1 MGHNILGLSDD
12 EFLRNQRE
20 SFYDRKYQQALEAV
34 TEQGAEDALGGE
46 MGGGDLGDGL
56 GGDELGGD
64 ELGGDDLG
72 GDLGGAEP
80 AAEESPL
87 LAAPGRRNDMKEG
100 DANERDYAKSSYK
113 TVAQRGGDQR
123 RSGRSGPNSKTIK
136 ALHNVEALRGETS
149 RSRKPQ
155 GYIPDVRFG
164 LEEQKQSTY
173 NTSETRLLENTRSV
187 RKLVEQLEKKEAQ
200 EDEA

>member
-1 MGHNILGLSDD
+1 
-12 EFLRNQRE
+12 
-20 SFYDRKYQQALEAV
+20 
-34 TEQGAEDALGGE
+34 

-56 GGDELGGD
+56 GGDPLAGD
-64 ELGGDDLG
+64 ELGAGGEEVL
-72 GDLGGAEP
+72 GDLGGEAP

-87 LAAPGRRNDMKEG
+87 LAAPGRRDDMKEG
-100 DANERDYAKSSYK
+100 DDVRRYISKDGRDHGPNK
-113 TVAQRGGDQR
+113 TVARSGGDQR

-164 LEEQKQSTY
+164 MEEKKQSTY
-173 NTSETRLLENTRSV
+173 STSETRLLENTRSV